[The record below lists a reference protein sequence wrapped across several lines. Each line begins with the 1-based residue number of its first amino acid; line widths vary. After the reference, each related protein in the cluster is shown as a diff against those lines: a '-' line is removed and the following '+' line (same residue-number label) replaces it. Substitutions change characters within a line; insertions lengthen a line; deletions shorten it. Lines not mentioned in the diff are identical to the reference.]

1 MSEAATTLWVPKALR
16 DQLDRHRKHPRQ
28 PLHEVITLALQAL
41 ERGPAPVRP
50 GPSRLDPLVLRNRDR
65 LMAAAAANGISRLWL
80 FGSRARG
87 DAGPDSDVDLLYEA
101 QPGKTLWDVCPFAL
115 DAQDIL
121 GVKVD
126 FVERAALKGEF
137 RDRVAQE
144 AVPL

>member
-1 MSEAATTLWVPKALR
+1 VTEPATTLWVPKSLR
-16 DQLDRHRKHPRQ
+16 DRLDLRRAHPRQ
-28 PLHEVITLALQAL
+28 PLHEVIALALQAM
-41 ERGPAPVRP
+41 ERGPAPVRS

-115 DAQDIL
+115 DAEEIL
-121 GVKVD
+121 GTKVD
-126 FVERAALKGEF
+126 VVERAALTGGF
-137 RDRVAQE
+137 RDRVAHE